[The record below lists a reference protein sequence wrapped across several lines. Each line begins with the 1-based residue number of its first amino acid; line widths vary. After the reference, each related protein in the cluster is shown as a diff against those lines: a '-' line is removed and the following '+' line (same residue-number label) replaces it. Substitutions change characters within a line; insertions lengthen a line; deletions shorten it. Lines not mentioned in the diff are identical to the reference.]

1 MNHQLAWYVEK
12 YHSSRKKVININSVN
27 LVGRLCSDP
36 VLTYSQGGVAVC
48 KFTLAVDRPY
58 SKEKQADF
66 LPCICFKAQAENVA
80 NYLVKGSQAG
90 VTGSIQTST
99 WEKDGV
105 KYYKTEVLADRVEF
119 IGSKP
124 QQEHNGATAQTSS
137 NEVSLDDDIPF
148 NINK

>member
-1 MNHQLAWYVEK
+1 MYDLPKERGSN
-12 YHSSRKKVININSVN
+12 SMNSVN
-27 LVGRLCSDP
+27 LVGRLCADP
-36 VLTYSQGGVAVC
+36 ELRFSTSGVAVC

-105 KYYKTEVLADRVEF
+105 KHYKTEVLADRVEF

-124 QQEHNGATAQTSS
+124 KQES
-137 NEVSLDDDIPF
+137 NISTGMYEVSLDDDIPF
-148 NINK
+148 

>member
-1 MNHQLAWYVEK
+1 MKEVFI
-12 YHSSRKKVININSVN
+12 INNVN
-27 LVGRLCSDP
+27 LIGRLCADP
-36 VLTYSQGGVAVC
+36 ELRFSASGVAVC
-48 KFTLAVDRPY
+48 KFVLAVDRPY

-66 LPCICFKAQAENVA
+66 LPVICFKAQAESVA

-105 KYYKTEVLADRVEF
+105 KHYKTEVLAERVEF

-124 QQEHNGATAQTSS
+124 KGEQQSNSATFG

-148 NINK
+148 NNSNRGGGK

>member
-1 MNHQLAWYVEK
+1 M
-12 YHSSRKKVININSVN
+12 NSVN

-66 LPCICFKAQAENVA
+66 LPCICFKAQAESVA

-105 KYYKTEVLADRVEF
+105 KHYKTEILADRVEF

-124 QQEHNGATAQTSS
+124 QLNNSATEHPVLQKFGH
-137 NEVSLDDDIPF
+137 EVNLDSDIPF
-148 NINK
+148 